1 MSAHKV
7 WRKAFLVSL
16 AECGNVRAAAK
27 AANVDPKTCY
37 NNRTDDKDFAAEW
50 QAALDL
56 AADVLEAEAWR
67 RAHKGVEEPVFYKG
81 AICGTV
87 QKYSDLLLMFLLK
100 GLRPEKF
107 REKVYVSTAQ
117 LDQMIEGELK
127 VLRGEEE
134 AEPTEAV
141 N

>member
-7 WRKAFLVSL
+7 WRKAFLASL
-16 AECGNVRAAAK
+16 AECGNVRAAAQ

-37 NNRTDDKDFAAEW
+37 NNRKDDPEFAAEW

-56 AADVLEAEAWR
+56 AADVLEEEAWR
-67 RAHKGVEEPVFYKG
+67 RAHKGVGEPVFYKG
-81 AICGTV
+81 EICGTV